1 MNIVIA
7 SIEEPIYIYRFWE
20 RVLQELHTNVR
31 RIYIFKPLIKNKNK
45 IIYDIFYKMLIVLHI
60 YRPNE
65 IFKIITDYIFSLTKI
80 RKARYSL
87 SALADCYNIPVD
99 IINVINSEKL
109 KMDLLR
115 LEPDLVL
122 AQIPVRVSK
131 EILTIPKIGWIN
143 KHFGL
148 LPNYKGAFPFLWA
161 YWNKEQWMGVTIH
174 FMNEQYDEGDI
185 LAQKRES
192 LNKEDTLPSILR
204 RLNEVAA
211 NLIIDCIKKMPPRQ
225 TQVIKENHFFK
236 KPTMLKLMNQLIF
249 EYIHRLKRV
258 VNFAVRRHY
267 I

>member
-20 RVLQELHTNVR
+20 RVLQELHTHVR
-31 RIYIFKPLIKNKNK
+31 RIYIYKPLMKNKNK
-45 IIYDIFYKMLIVLHI
+45 IIYDTIYKMLIALHI

-65 IFKIITDYIFSLTKI
+65 IIKIAIDYIFSVIRI
-80 RKARYSL
+80 RKARYRLSSL
-87 SALADCYNIPVD
+87 AESYDIPVD

-109 KMDLLR
+109 KMDLLQ

-131 EILTIPKIGWIN
+131 EILAIPKIGWIN

-174 FMNEQYDEGDI
+174 FMNERYDEGDI
-185 LAQKRES
+185 LAQERES

-211 NLIIDCIKKMPPRQ
+211 NLIIDCINKMPPRQ
-225 TQVIKENHFFK
+225 AQVIKENHIFK
-236 KPTMLKLMNQLIF
+236 KPTMRKLMIQLII

-258 VNFAVRRHY
+258 VNFAVHRHY